1 MLTPEYKLE
10 NDPMCGI
17 TTGGSEECFWDC
29 EIDVDGLGNGPIIKR
44 PECLLNCFEEVS
56 TNTFSRSDNTFL
68 TNIAPRLYFWIRQEL
83 KKYKCSS
90 VCLSVSNLSRTHNL
104 HHLASDSSWWLH
116 DDFRMTSSYR
126 RSLKYFVL
134 FSGQL
139 SLQSDP
145 GFCCEWN
152 LWRCTRSQPLY
163 ATENNSLHFW
173 IWSKWNNNWNWQGHM
188 LSSNWNSSAVNR
200 GVWLPFE
207 TAAKP
212 HLQHITTNA
221 SIYVQFRDCQ

>member
-1 MLTPEYKLE
+1 MTPEYKLE

-90 VCLSVSNLSRTHNL
+90 VCLCQTCQELTIFIIWL
-104 HHLASDSSWWLH
+104 QILH
-116 DDFRMTSSYR
+116 DDFMMTS
-126 RSLKYFVL
+126 
-134 FSGQL
+134 G
-139 SLQSDP
+139 
-145 GFCCEWN
+145 
-152 LWRCTRSQPLY
+152 
-163 ATENNSLHFW
+163 
-173 IWSKWNNNWNWQGHM
+173 
-188 LSSNWNSSAVNR
+188 
-200 GVWLPFE
+200 
-207 TAAKP
+207 
-212 HLQHITTNA
+212 
-221 SIYVQFRDCQ
+221 